1 MVLKGGLGGTRREGA
16 PCDEVLD
23 ELVVR
28 RERRGNVEWDGV
40 FGDEGDV

>member
-1 MVLKGGLGGTRREGA
+1 MVLKGGLGGTRGERT
-16 PCDEVLD
+16 PCDEVFD

-28 RERRGNVEWDGV
+28 RERRGNVERDRV